1 MIRLIRT
8 DTNISLRRR
17 LFSVLMLIVFIPLVL
32 LGGISYVAIQEIYS
46 NKIESGITN
55 TLVNVKSGLESTL
68 ENMEYASL
76 QLSMEGSVGQN
87 FYDLLANPSN
97 FQKYALQKE
106 IQKNL
111 NLVNFTN
118 PYLGVILYYD
128 DKGKVMF
135 NNLEVREGFMKE
147 NGISTLLSKVNGVTF
162 YGPRKTAY
170 RYGDYDVFSLVR
182 PVESPGALNESS
194 TNYVYME
201 TNVKQFEKLLS
212 KQQYGMKVSHVLLDQ
227 AGQIVFTD
235 LNKEF
240 PKGKKLQQQQQL
252 LKMGVS
258 LKTDDYYLYKVTSE
272 QGWSLIVTIHKG
284 EFNKEFNNWL
294 YKFFAVLLGGI
305 AISITFATVIWKS
318 VYGPLKKIGH
328 DIGQVDPLQSNKPM
342 SLTRIIEFDVLVK
355 KMNQLRERIQF
366 LFIEVE
372 NRERAKRQLE
382 VEALLYQ
389 INPHF
394 IHNTLNSIQF
404 MARMNGQED
413 IDRMVSIFTR
423 VLHYNLDKRGET
435 VELKE
440 ELAALKD
447 YIELQQIRYDYEFG
461 VKFQMDEDIAASTI
475 RIPKFI
481 LQPLVENALYHGI
494 DTNQGVIEVKIAK
507 DNNTM
512 IIHITDNGRG
522 MTAEEIERLL
532 ADENQKNRKTGLG
545 IGLNYV
551 RRMLEAHYENRYT
564 FEITSTVGH
573 GTLVT
578 LRIPL
583 SLEF

>member
-1 MIRLIRT
+1 MRLMRT
-8 DTNISLRRR
+8 DINVSLRRR

-32 LGGISYVAIQEIYS
+32 LGAISYVAIQEIYS
-46 NKIESGITN
+46 NKIESGIKN
-55 TLVNVKSGLESTL
+55 TLINVKSGLESTL
-68 ENMEYASL
+68 DNMEYASL

-87 FYDLLANPSN
+87 FYDLLINPSN
-97 FQKYALQKE
+97 FQKYALRQE

-118 PYLGVILYYD
+118 PFLGVILYYD
-128 DKGKVMF
+128 DSGKVMF
-135 NNLEVREGFMKE
+135 NNLVVRDGFM
-147 NGISTLLSKVNGVTF
+147 NDNDATTLSSKVNGVTF

-170 RYGDYDVFSLVR
+170 RYGEYDVFSLVR
-182 PVESPGALNESS
+182 PVESPGAPSESGS
-194 TNYVYME
+194 YYVYME
-201 TNVKQFEKLLS
+201 TNVKLFEKLLS
-212 KQQYGMKVSHVLLDQ
+212 KHQYGMEVSHVLLDQ
-227 AGQIVFTD
+227 TGQIVFTD
-235 LNKEF
+235 LNREF
-240 PKGKKLQQQQQL
+240 PKGARLQQLQE
-252 LKMGVS
+252 MGAS
-258 LKTDDYYLYKVTSE
+258 LKTDDYYLYKVDSE

-284 EFNKEFNNWL
+284 EINKEFNNWL
-294 YKFFAVLLGGI
+294 TKFLAVLLGGI
-305 AISITFATVIWKS
+305 AISIIFAAVIWKS
-318 VYGPLKKIGH
+318 VYRPLKKIGH
-328 DIGQVDPLQSNKPM
+328 DIGQVDVLQSNKPM
-342 SLTRIIEFDVLVK
+342 TLTRIIEFDVLVK

-366 LFIEVE
+366 LFLEVE

-382 VEALLYQ
+382 VEKLLHQ

-447 YIELQQIRYDYEFG
+447 YIELQQIRYDYEFD
-461 VKFQMDEDIAASTI
+461 VLFQVDETILASTLT
-475 RIPKFI
+475 IPKFI

-494 DTNQGVIEVKIAK
+494 DTDKGLIEVKITKA
-507 DNNTM
+507 DTAM
-512 IIHITDNGRG
+512 VIHIMDNGSG
-522 MTAEEIERLL
+522 MTAEEIDCLL
-532 ADENQKNRKTGLG
+532 ADENQKSKRTGLG

-564 FEITSTVGH
+564 FEISSTVGQ
-573 GTLVT
+573 GTIVT
-578 LRIPL
+578 LSIPL
-583 SLEF
+583 SLES